1 MFLSEQHKR
10 LYENCIRKD
19 GTSPR
24 DNERKALFYILSG
37 SEDLVSKGIDTF
49 YDFEEQAINA
59 EALETVDLSSGS
71 KALVLLAFNLYNNYR
86 PERPLT
92 VLETFTGLDEK
103 NTQIALNAIKLRLDL
118 L

>member
-10 LYENCIRKD
+10 LYDTCIRKD
-19 GTSPR
+19 ETNPR

-37 SEDLVSKGIDTF
+37 SEDLVSKGIDAF

-71 KALVLLAFNLYNNYR
+71 KALVLLAYNLYNNYR

-92 VLETFTGLDEK
+92 VLETFTRLDEK